1 MVQWLKW
8 AGGQKGG
15 GAVQKLR
22 TKKIH
27 AWTLLLYA
35 LVFAAVGAYAIAEPE
50 IFIGRLFRIAGV
62 LLAAIALVRL
72 VEYLRARF
80 VGDEE
85 RRVALR
91 QPAFLLVI
99 SALFLY
105 LPGEWLG
112 AFMTEIFA
120 VLCLVHAAFRAVLC
134 WKCFRDNIR
143 GFWTALAFGVG
154 FLALGVGLLTGP
166 VRETIL
172 AARLIG
178 AYLILYGANHFF
190 DFWEELR
197 AKVNTSPGRRR
208 PRLALP
214 MVLAAFIPRRL
225 IERINRL
232 VERGYGSALL
242 EAFDAPETGGVGL
255 EIFIHL
261 RSGDAFGHADLC
273 FENKIYSYGTY
284 DHHAH
289 MLGGFLSDGVWVKAD
304 RGAYID
310 HSIRG
315 EQKVLVG
322 FGLKLTEQQR
332 RAVHRQIARMRR
344 DCREWQCDLQL
355 REKGRLKRD
364 TGCTDAASLLYANTH
379 CRFFKFKRGIF
390 KTYFAV
396 NSNCVLM
403 VDAIAGAA
411 GIDTLNTGFITP
423 GTYYQFLDGLYSR
436 PNSFVVTKTVYA
448 RQEEI
453 QQ

>member
-1 MVQWLKW
+1 MPR
-8 AGGQKGG
+8 
-15 GAVQKLR
+15 LR

-35 LVFAAVGAYAIAEPE
+35 LVFAAVGMYAIAEPDE
-50 IFIGRLFRIAGV
+50 FIGQVFRIAGI

-72 VEYLRARF
+72 AEYLRAKI

-85 RRVALR
+85 RKVALR
-91 QPAFLLVI
+91 QPVFLLAL

-112 AFMTEIFA
+112 AFVTEIFA
-120 VLCLVHAAFRAVLC
+120 VLCLIHAAFRAVLC
-134 WKCFRDNIR
+134 WKCFRDDIR
-143 GFWTALAFGVG
+143 EFWSALLFGVG
-154 FLALGVGLLTGP
+154 FLALGIGLLIGP
-166 VRETIL
+166 LTEIVL
-172 AARLIG
+172 VSRLIG
-178 AYLILYGANHFF
+178 AYLILYGANNLF
-190 DFWEELR
+190 DFWEEAHAQASGR
-197 AKVNTSPGRRR
+197 PGRRR

-214 MVLAAFIPRRL
+214 MILAAFIPHAL
-225 IERINRL
+225 IERVNWL
-232 VERGYGSALL
+232 VEQGYGDVLSG
-242 EAFDAPETGGVGL
+242 AFDAPEAGEVGM

-261 RSGDAFGHADLC
+261 KSGDAFGHADLC

-289 MLGGFLSDGVWVKAD
+289 MLGGFLSDGVWVKAE
-304 RGAYID
+304 REAYIE
-310 HSIRG
+310 HSVEE

-322 FGLKLTEQQR
+322 FGLKLTAEQR

-344 DCREWQCDLQL
+344 DCREWLCDLQL
-355 REKGRLKRD
+355 RKVGRLKKD
-364 TGCTDAASLLYANTH
+364 TGCTDAASLLYADTH
-379 CRFFKFKRGIF
+379 CRFFKFRRGRF

-436 PNSFVVTKTVYA
+436 ANSFVVAKTVYTKQRHA
-448 RQEEI
+448 MAAEGEERT
-453 QQ
+453 